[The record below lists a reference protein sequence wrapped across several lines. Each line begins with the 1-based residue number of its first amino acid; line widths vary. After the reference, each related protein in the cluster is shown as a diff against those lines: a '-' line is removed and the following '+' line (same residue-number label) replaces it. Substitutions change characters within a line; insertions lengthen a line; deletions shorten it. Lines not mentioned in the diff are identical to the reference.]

1 MRWKRGWPQSAAS
14 RLQGASEIVL
24 TRRLALLAPIAFALV
39 AAAPVKKRA
48 PAPRPAAPTYPAPST
63 APLPDTVRVAL
74 ETEAGRIVV
83 EVDVKRAPA
92 TATNFVR
99 YAETKR
105 FDGTVFYRAMH
116 LNWGEQPNGLIQA
129 GTRGDPK
136 RNLPAIAHEPTNV
149 TGILHKAGTL
159 SMARYAPGTATGD
172 FSIMVSDQPGL
183 DAQPDSTDPE
193 AKAGYAAFGQVVEGM
208 DVVKAIFA
216 APISETEGEGI
227 MRGQI
232 LAKPVKILSA
242 RRVTVVAPDAPPA
255 P

>member
-1 MRWKRGWPQSAAS
+1 MIK
-14 RLQGASEIVL
+14 
-24 TRRLALLAPIAFALV
+24 RRLVFLAPLAILLV

-48 PAPRPAAPTYPAPST
+48 PAARPAVPAYAKPST
-63 APLPDTVRVAL
+63 APLPDKVRIAL
-74 ETEAGRIVV
+74 TTDMGPILV

-92 TATNFVR
+92 SATNFVR

-116 LNWGEQPNGLIQA
+116 LKWGEQPNGLIQA
-129 GTRGDPK
+129 GTRNDPK
-136 RNLPAIAHEPTNV
+136 RNLPPVPHEPTNV
-149 TGILHKAGTL
+149 TGISHKAGTL

-183 DAQPDSTDPE
+183 DAQPNSADPE
-193 AKAGYAAFGQVVEGM
+193 AQAGYAAFGQVIEGM

-216 APISETEGEGI
+216 APISETEGEGF
-227 MRGQI
+227 MRGQM
-232 LAKPVKILSA
+232 LAQPVKIITA
-242 RRVTVVAPDAPPA
+242 RRLPDATPVTA

>member
-1 MRWKRGWPQSAAS
+1 MLS
-14 RLQGASEIVL
+14 
-24 TRRLALLAPIAFALV
+24 RRLALLAPLAVLLV
-39 AAAPVKKRA
+39 AAAPVKKRVA
-48 PAPRPAAPTYPAPST
+48 APRPPAPAYPTPST
-63 APLPDTVRVAL
+63 APLPDKVRVAL
-74 ETEAGRIVV
+74 DTEAGRIVV
-83 EVDVKRAPA
+83 ELDVKRAPA
-92 TATNFVR
+92 SATNFVR
-99 YAETKR
+99 YAETRR

-116 LNWGEQPNGLIQA
+116 LPWGEQPNGLIQA

-208 DVVKAIFA
+208 DVVRAIFA

-232 LAKPVKILSA
+232 LAKPVKILTA
-242 RRVTVVAPDAPPA
+242 RRLAETAPVPA

>member
-1 MRWKRGWPQSAAS
+1 MIQ
-14 RLQGASEIVL
+14 
-24 TRRLALLAPIAFALV
+24 RRLVLLAPLAL
-39 AAAPVKKRA
+39 ALIGAAPVKKRVA
-48 PAPRPAAPTYPAPST
+48 APRPAVPTYPAPSK
-63 APLPDTVRVAL
+63 APLPGKVRVAL
-74 ETEAGRIVV
+74 DTDAGRIVV
-83 EVDVKRAPA
+83 EVDVAKAPV

-105 FDGTVFYRAMH
+105 LDGTVFYRAMH
-116 LNWGEQPNGLIQA
+116 LKWGEQPNGLIQA
-129 GTRGDPK
+129 GTRGDPR
-136 RNLPAIAHEPTNV
+136 RNLPPIAHEPTNI

-183 DAQPDSTDPE
+183 DAQPEATDPE
-193 AKAGYAAFGQVVEGM
+193 TRAGYAAFGQVVEGM

-227 MRGQI
+227 MRGQM
-232 LAKPVKILSA
+232 LAQPVRIISA
-242 RRVTVVAPDAPPA
+242 KRLPDAPAASA

>member
-1 MRWKRGWPQSAAS
+1 M
-14 RLQGASEIVL
+14 L
-24 TRRLALLAPIAFALV
+24 TRRLALLAPVAFALI
-39 AAAPVKKRA
+39 AAAPVKKRVA
-48 PAPRPAAPTYPAPST
+48 PPRPVAPTYPVPST
-63 APLPDTVRVAL
+63 TPLPDKVRVAL
-74 ETEAGRIVV
+74 ETEAGRIIV
-83 EVDVKRAPA
+83 EVDVKHAPA
-92 TATNFVR
+92 SATNFVR

-105 FDGTVFYRAMH
+105 FDGTAFYRAMH

-129 GTRGDPK
+129 GTRGDPR
-136 RNLPAIAHEPTNV
+136 RNLPPIAHEPTNV

-183 DAQPDSTDPE
+183 DAQPDSADPE

-232 LAKPVKILSA
+232 LAKPVKIITA
-242 RRVTVVAPDAPPA
+242 RRLPDPAPDASPA

>member
-1 MRWKRGWPQSAAS
+1 M
-14 RLQGASEIVL
+14 IL
-24 TRRLALLAPIAFALV
+24 TRRLALLAPLAILLV
-39 AAAPVKKRA
+39 AAAPAKKRP
-48 PAPRPAAPTYPAPST
+48 PAPRPAVPAYAKPSN
-63 APLPDTVRVAL
+63 APLPDKVRIAL
-74 ETEAGRIVV
+74 TTDAGPIVV

-92 TATNFVR
+92 SATNFVR

-116 LNWGEQPNGLIQA
+116 LKWGEQPNGLIQA
-129 GTRGDPK
+129 GTRGDPR
-136 RNLPAIAHEPTNV
+136 RNLAPITHEPTDQ

-183 DAQPDSTDPE
+183 DAQPEATDPE
-193 AKAGYAAFGQVVEGM
+193 AKAGYAAFGQVIEGM

-232 LAKPVKILSA
+232 LAKPVKIITA
-242 RRVTVVAPDAPPA
+242 RRLPDAIPA
-255 P
+255 PAPAP

>member
-1 MRWKRGWPQSAAS
+1 M
-14 RLQGASEIVL
+14 L
-24 TRRLALLAPIAFALV
+24 TRRLALLAPIAIALI

-48 PAPRPAAPTYPAPST
+48 PAARPATPAYPAPST
-63 APLPDTVRVAL
+63 APLPEKVRVAL

-83 EVDVKRAPA
+83 EVDVKHAPA
-92 TATNFVR
+92 SATNFVR
-99 YAETKR
+99 YAETRR
-105 FDGTVFYRAMH
+105 FDGTAFYRAMH
-116 LNWGEQPNGLIQA
+116 LAWGEQPNGLIQA

-136 RNLPAIAHEPTNV
+136 RNLPPIAHEPTSM

-183 DAQPDSTDPE
+183 DAQPESADPE
-193 AKAGYAAFGQVVEGM
+193 AKAGYAAFGQVIEGM

-232 LAKPVKILSA
+232 LAKPVKIVTA
-242 RRVTVVAPDAPPA
+242 RRLPDAPA

>member
-1 MRWKRGWPQSAAS
+1 M
-14 RLQGASEIVL
+14 LD
-24 TRRLALLAPIAFALV
+24 RRLVLLAPLAFALI

-48 PAPRPAAPTYPAPST
+48 VPTYPAPSK
-63 APLPDTVRVAL
+63 APLPDKVRVAL

-83 EVDVKRAPA
+83 ELDVKRAPA
-92 TATNFVR
+92 SASNFVR
-99 YAETKR
+99 YAETRR

-116 LNWGEQPNGLIQA
+116 LKWGEQPNGLIQA
-129 GTRGDPK
+129 GTRGDPR
-136 RNLPAIAHEPTNV
+136 RNLPPIPHEPTDV

-183 DAQPDSTDPE
+183 DAQPDSADPE
-193 AKAGYAAFGQVVEGM
+193 IKAGYAAFGQVIEGM
-208 DVVKAIFA
+208 DVVRTIFA

-227 MRGQI
+227 MRGQM
-232 LAKPVKILSA
+232 LAQPVKILTA
-242 RRVTVVAPDAPPA
+242 RRLPDVATTVPPVAAPA

>member
-1 MRWKRGWPQSAAS
+1 M
-14 RLQGASEIVL
+14 LD
-24 TRRLALLAPIAFALV
+24 RRLVLLAPLAFALI

-48 PAPRPAAPTYPAPST
+48 APARPAVPTYPAPSK
-63 APLPDTVRVAL
+63 APLPDKVRVAL

-83 EVDVKRAPA
+83 ELDVKRAPA
-92 TATNFVR
+92 SASNFVR
-99 YAETKR
+99 YAETRR

-116 LNWGEQPNGLIQA
+116 LKWGEQPNGLIQA

-136 RNLPAIAHEPTNV
+136 RNLPPIPHEPTDV

-193 AKAGYAAFGQVVEGM
+193 IKAGYAAFGQVIEGM
-208 DVVKAIFA
+208 DVVKTIFA

-227 MRGQI
+227 MRGQM
-232 LAKPVKILSA
+232 LAQPVKILTA
-242 RRVTVVAPDAPPA
+242 RRLPDAVANATPA
-255 P
+255 AAPAL

>member
-1 MRWKRGWPQSAAS
+1 MFD
-14 RLQGASEIVL
+14 
-24 TRRLALLAPIAFALV
+24 RRLALLAPLAFALI

-48 PAPRPAAPTYPAPST
+48 AAPRAPAPAYPAPSK
-63 APLPDTVRVAL
+63 APLPDLVRVAL

-83 EVDVKRAPA
+83 ELDVKRAPA
-92 TATNFVR
+92 SAANFVR

-116 LNWGEQPNGLIQA
+116 LKWGEQPNGLIQA

-136 RNLPAIAHEPTNV
+136 RNLPPIAHEPTDQ

-183 DAQPDSTDPE
+183 DAQPESADPE
-193 AKAGYAAFGQVVEGM
+193 AKAGYAAFGQVIEGM
-208 DVVKAIFA
+208 DVVRAIFA

-232 LAKPVKILSA
+232 LAKPVKIITA
-242 RRVTVVAPDAPPA
+242 RRMAEPA
-255 P
+255 PAPAP

>member
-1 MRWKRGWPQSAAS
+1 MIK
-14 RLQGASEIVL
+14 
-24 TRRLALLAPIAFALV
+24 RRLVLLAPLAMLLV

-48 PAPRPAAPTYPAPST
+48 PTPRAAVPTYAKPST
-63 APLPDTVRVAL
+63 APLPDKVRIAL
-74 ETEAGRIVV
+74 TTDIGPIVV

-92 TATNFVR
+92 SATNFVR

-129 GTRGDPK
+129 GTRGDPR
-136 RNLPAIAHEPTNV
+136 RNLAPIAHEPTNV
-149 TGILHKAGTL
+149 TGIAHKAGTL

-183 DAQPDSTDPE
+183 DAQPDSADPE
-193 AKAGYAAFGQVVEGM
+193 AKAGYAAFGQVIEGM
-208 DVVKAIFA
+208 DVVKAIFT

-227 MRGQI
+227 MRGQM
-232 LAKPVKILSA
+232 LAKPVKIITA
-242 RRVTVVAPDAPPA
+242 RRLPDAAPVPA

>member
-1 MRWKRGWPQSAAS
+1 M
-14 RLQGASEIVL
+14 LD
-24 TRRLALLAPIAFALV
+24 RRLALLAPLAFALI

-48 PAPRPAAPTYPAPST
+48 VPARAAVPTYPAPSK
-63 APLPDTVRVAL
+63 APLPDKVRVAL

-83 EVDVKRAPA
+83 ELDVKRAPA
-92 TATNFVR
+92 SASNFVR
-99 YAETKR
+99 YAETRR

-116 LNWGEQPNGLIQA
+116 LKWGEQPNGLIQA
-129 GTRGDPK
+129 GTRGDPR
-136 RNLPAIAHEPTNV
+136 RNLPPIPHEPTDM

-183 DAQPDSTDPE
+183 DAQPDSADPE
-193 AKAGYAAFGQVVEGM
+193 IKAGYAAFGQVIEGM
-208 DVVKAIFA
+208 DVVRTIFA

-227 MRGQI
+227 MRGQM
-232 LAKPVKILSA
+232 LAQPVKILTA
-242 RRVTVVAPDAPPA
+242 RRLPDNVATVTPAAAPA

>member
-1 MRWKRGWPQSAAS
+1 MS
-14 RLQGASEIVL
+14 L
-24 TRRLALLAPIAFALV
+24 TRRIALLAPLAMLLV
-39 AAAPVKKRA
+39 AAAPPRKRVA
-48 PAPRPAAPTYPAPST
+48 PPRPAAPAYPAPSK

-83 EVDVKRAPA
+83 ELDVKHAPA
-92 TATNFVR
+92 SATNFVR
-99 YAETKR
+99 YAETRR

-116 LNWGEQPNGLIQA
+116 LAWGQQPNGLIQA

-136 RNLPAIAHEPTNV
+136 RDLPPVAHEPTDQ

-183 DAQPDSTDPE
+183 DAQPDSADPE
-193 AKAGYAAFGQVVEGM
+193 AKAGYAAFGQVIEGM

-232 LAKPVKILSA
+232 LAKPVKIITA
-242 RRVTVVAPDAPPA
+242 RRLPDEAPAAATTTPASHPADAF
-255 P
+255 

>member
-1 MRWKRGWPQSAAS
+1 M
-14 RLQGASEIVL
+14 L
-24 TRRLALLAPIAFALV
+24 TRRLALLAPIAFALI
-39 AAAPVKKRA
+39 AAAPVKKRSPVPRAAA
-48 PAPRPAAPTYPAPST
+48 PAYPAPSN
-63 APLPDTVRVAL
+63 APLPEKVRVAL

-83 EVDVKRAPA
+83 EVDVAHAPA

-99 YAETKR
+99 YAETRR

-136 RNLPAIAHEPTNV
+136 RNLPPISHEPTNV

-159 SMARYAPGTATGD
+159 SMARYDPGTATGD

-183 DAQPDSTDPE
+183 DAQPESADSE
-193 AKAGYAAFGQVVEGM
+193 AKAGYAAFGQVIEGM
-208 DVVKAIFA
+208 DVIKAIFA

-232 LAKPVKILSA
+232 LAKPVKIITA
-242 RRVTVVAPDAPPA
+242 RRLVDAPPA

>member
-1 MRWKRGWPQSAAS
+1 MQF
-14 RLQGASEIVL
+14 
-24 TRRLALLAPIAFALV
+24 TRRIALLAPLAALLV
-39 AAAPVKKRA
+39 AAAPPKKRVVA
-48 PAPRPAAPTYPAPST
+48 PPRAAVPAYPAPSK
-63 APLPDTVRVAL
+63 APLPEKVRVAL
-74 ETEAGRIVV
+74 TTEAGLIVV
-83 EVDVKRAPA
+83 ELDVKHAPA
-92 TATNFVR
+92 SATNFVR

-116 LNWGEQPNGLIQA
+116 LAWGQQPNGLIQA
-129 GTRGDPK
+129 GTRGDPR
-136 RNLPAIAHEPTNV
+136 RNLPPIAHEPTDQ

-183 DAQPDSTDPE
+183 DAQPESADPE

-208 DVVKAIFA
+208 DVVKTIFA

-232 LAKPVKILSA
+232 LAKPVKIITA
-242 RRVTVVAPDAPPA
+242 RRLPDTTPAPVASPAPAGTAAPPQPGTA
-255 P
+255 F

>member
-1 MRWKRGWPQSAAS
+1 MFK
-14 RLQGASEIVL
+14 
-24 TRRLALLAPIAFALV
+24 RRLVLLAPLAILLI

-48 PAPRPAAPTYPAPST
+48 APPRAALPAYAKPST
-63 APLPDTVRVAL
+63 VPLPDKVRIAL
-74 ETEAGRIVV
+74 TTELGPIVV

-92 TATNFVR
+92 SATNFVR

-116 LNWGEQPNGLIQA
+116 LKWGEQPNGLIQA
-129 GTRGDPK
+129 GTRNDPK
-136 RNLPAIAHEPTNV
+136 RNLPPVAHEPTNL

-183 DAQPDSTDPE
+183 DAQPDSADPE
-193 AKAGYAAFGQVVEGM
+193 AKAGYAAFGQVIEGM
-208 DVVKAIFA
+208 DLVKAIYA
-216 APISETEGEGI
+216 APISETEGEGF
-227 MRGQI
+227 MRGQM
-232 LAKPVKILSA
+232 LAKPVKIITA
-242 RRVTVVAPDAPPA
+242 RRLPDAAPIPA

>member
-1 MRWKRGWPQSAAS
+1 MLS
-14 RLQGASEIVL
+14 
-24 TRRLALLAPIAFALV
+24 RRLALLAPVAVLLI

-48 PAPRPAAPTYPAPST
+48 PALAYPAPSR
-63 APLPDTVRVAL
+63 AALPDKVRVAL
-74 ETEAGRIVV
+74 TTDMGSIVV

-92 TATNFVR
+92 SATNFVR
-99 YAETKR
+99 YVETKR

-116 LNWGEQPNGLIQA
+116 LKWGEQPNGLIQA
-129 GTRGDPK
+129 GTRGDPR
-136 RNLPAIAHEPTNV
+136 RNLPPIAHEPTNE

-159 SMARYAPGTATGD
+159 SLARLAPGTAAGD

-183 DAQPDSTDPE
+183 DAQPESADPE

-227 MRGQI
+227 MRGQM
-232 LAKPVKILSA
+232 LARPVKILTA
-242 RRVTVVAPDAPPA
+242 RRLPDVVPPQIPGPVPA
-255 P
+255 PAQ

>member
-1 MRWKRGWPQSAAS
+1 M
-14 RLQGASEIVL
+14 LD
-24 TRRLALLAPIAFALV
+24 RRLVLLAPLAFALI

-48 PAPRPAAPTYPAPST
+48 VPARAAVPTYPAPSK
-63 APLPDTVRVAL
+63 APLPDKVRVAL

-83 EVDVKRAPA
+83 ELDVKRAPA
-92 TATNFVR
+92 SASNFVR
-99 YAETKR
+99 YAETRR

-116 LNWGEQPNGLIQA
+116 LKWGEQPNGLIQA
-129 GTRGDPK
+129 GTRGDPR
-136 RNLPAIAHEPTNV
+136 RNLPPIPLEPTDV

-183 DAQPDSTDPE
+183 DAQPDSADPE
-193 AKAGYAAFGQVVEGM
+193 IKAGYAAFGQVIEGM
-208 DVVKAIFA
+208 DVVRTIFA

-227 MRGQI
+227 MRGQM
-232 LAKPVKILSA
+232 LAQPVKILTA
-242 RRVTVVAPDAPPA
+242 RRLPDVATTVPPVAAPA

>member
-1 MRWKRGWPQSAAS
+1 M
-14 RLQGASEIVL
+14 L
-24 TRRLALLAPIAFALV
+24 TRRIALLAPIAFALL
-39 AAAPVKKRA
+39 AAAPAKKRA
-48 PAPRPAAPTYPAPST
+48 PAPRSAAPTYPAPST
-63 APLPDTVRVAL
+63 AALPSKVRVAL
-74 ETEAGRIVV
+74 ETDAGRIVV
-83 EVDVKRAPA
+83 EVDVQRAPA

-99 YAETKR
+99 YAETRR
-105 FDGTVFYRAMH
+105 FDGTAFYRAMH

-136 RNLPAIAHEPTNV
+136 RNLPPIAHEPTNV
-149 TGILHKAGTL
+149 TDIPHKAGTL

-183 DAQPDSTDPE
+183 DAQPDSADPE
-193 AKAGYAAFGQVVEGM
+193 AQAGYAAFGQVVEGM

-232 LAKPVKILSA
+232 LAKPVKIISA
-242 RRVTVVAPDAPPA
+242 RRVADAPSVP
-255 P
+255 

>member
-14 RLQGASEIVL
+14 RLPGASEIVL

-48 PAPRPAAPTYPAPST
+48 PAPRPAAPAYPAPST

-92 TATNFVR
+92 SATNFVR

-116 LNWGEQPNGLIQA
+116 LERDPRPNGLLQG
-129 GTRGDPK
+129 GTQWDPK
-136 RNLPAIAHEPTNV
+136 RILPGIPHEPTTQ
-149 TGILHKAGTL
+149 TGLTHSHGAV
-159 SMARYAPGTATGD
+159 SMAMGDPGTANGD
-172 FSIMVSDQPGL
+172 FSIMIEDQTGL
-183 DAQPDSTDPE
+183 DADPSASE
-193 AKAGYAAFGQVVEGM
+193 AVWRNGFAVFGYVIEGM
-208 DVVKAIFA
+208 DVVAAIHA
-216 APISETEGEGI
+216 TERDPAKGDGVMKGE
-227 MRGQI
+227 M
-232 LAKPVKILSA
+232 LAKPIKILSA
-242 RRVTVVAPDAPPA
+242 RRAPA

>member
-1 MRWKRGWPQSAAS
+1 M
-14 RLQGASEIVL
+14 L
-24 TRRLALLAPIAFALV
+24 TRRVALLTPIAFALV
-39 AAAPVKKRA
+39 AAAPIKKRVA
-48 PAPRPAAPTYPAPST
+48 PPRPLTSYPAPST
-63 APLPDTVRVAL
+63 TPLPDKVRVAL

-92 TATNFVR
+92 SATNFVR

-105 FDGTVFYRAMH
+105 FDGTAFYRAMH

-129 GTRGDPK
+129 GTRGDPR
-136 RNLPAIAHEPTNV
+136 RNLAPIAHEPTNV

-183 DAQPDSTDPE
+183 DAQPESEDPE

-208 DVVKAIFA
+208 DVVKAIFGA
-216 APISETEGEGI
+216 TMSETEGEGI

-232 LAKPVKILSA
+232 LAKPVKIIAA
-242 RRVTVVAPDAPPA
+242 RRLSDVPPA

>member
-1 MRWKRGWPQSAAS
+1 MM
-14 RLQGASEIVL
+14 
-24 TRRLALLAPIAFALV
+24 TRRLALLAPLAMLLV
-39 AAAPVKKRA
+39 GAAPVKKRA
-48 PAPRPAAPTYPAPST
+48 PAPRPAVPAYAKPST
-63 APLPDTVRVAL
+63 APLPDKVRIAL
-74 ETEAGRIVV
+74 TTDLGPIVV
-83 EVDVKRAPA
+83 EVDVKHAPA
-92 TATNFVR
+92 SATNFVR

-129 GTRGDPK
+129 GTRGDPR
-136 RNLPAIAHEPTNV
+136 RNLPPIAHEPTNI

-183 DAQPDSTDPE
+183 DAQPDSADPE

-208 DVVKAIFA
+208 DVVKAIYA

-227 MRGQI
+227 LRGQM
-232 LAKPVKILSA
+232 LAKPVKIITA
-242 RRVTVVAPDAPPA
+242 RRLAEAAPVPTP
-255 P
+255 

>member
-1 MRWKRGWPQSAAS
+1 M
-14 RLQGASEIVL
+14 LD
-24 TRRLALLAPIAFALV
+24 RRLALLAPLAFALM

-48 PAPRPAAPTYPAPST
+48 PAPRPATPAYPAPSK
-63 APLPDTVRVAL
+63 AALPDLVRVAL

-83 EVDVKRAPA
+83 QVDVKRAPA
-92 TATNFVR
+92 SATNFVR

-116 LNWGEQPNGLIQA
+116 LKWGEQPNGLIQA

-136 RNLPAIAHEPTNV
+136 RNLPPIAHEPTDQ

-183 DAQPDSTDPE
+183 DAQPDSADPE
-193 AKAGYAAFGQVVEGM
+193 AKAGYAAFGQVIEGM
-208 DVVKAIFA
+208 DVVRAIFA

-232 LAKPVKILSA
+232 LAKPVRIITA
-242 RRVTVVAPDAPPA
+242 RRVVDPA
-255 P
+255 PAP

>member
-1 MRWKRGWPQSAAS
+1 MLSRRPVLLAS
-14 RLQGASEIVL
+14 
-24 TRRLALLAPIAFALV
+24 LLAPLAVMLV
-39 AAAPVKKRA
+39 AAAPAKKRVAPPRA
-48 PAPRPAAPTYPAPST
+48 PAPPAYPAPST
-63 APLPDTVRVAL
+63 TPLPDTVRIAL

-83 EVDVKRAPA
+83 AVDVKRAPA

-99 YAETKR
+99 YAETRR
-105 FDGTVFYRAMH
+105 FDGTAFYRAMH

-129 GTRGDPK
+129 GTRGDPR
-136 RNLPAIAHEPTNV
+136 RNLAPIRHEPTDQ

-183 DAQPDSTDPE
+183 DAQPDSADPE
-193 AKAGYAAFGQVVEGM
+193 AKAGYAAFGQVIEGM
-208 DVVKAIFA
+208 DVVRAIFA

-232 LAKPVKILSA
+232 LAQPVKIITA
-242 RRVTVVAPDAPPA
+242 RRLPEDAPPA

>member
-1 MRWKRGWPQSAAS
+1 MIA
-14 RLQGASEIVL
+14 
-24 TRRLALLAPIAFALV
+24 RRMALFAPLALLLV

-48 PAPRPAAPTYPAPST
+48 PVARPAPPAYAKPST
-63 APLPDTVRVAL
+63 APLPDTVRIAL
-74 ETEAGRIVV
+74 TTDMGPIVV

-92 TATNFVR
+92 SATNFVR

-116 LNWGEQPNGLIQA
+116 LKWGEQPNGLIQA
-129 GTRGDPK
+129 GTRNDPA
-136 RNLPAIAHEPTNV
+136 RNLPPVAHEPTDQ
-149 TGILHKAGTL
+149 TGIQHKAGTL

-183 DAQPDSTDPE
+183 DAQPASADAE

-216 APISETEGEGI
+216 APISETEGEGF

-232 LAKPVKILSA
+232 LARPVKIITA
-242 RRVTVVAPDAPPA
+242 RRLPEAPAVVAP
-255 P
+255 

>member
-1 MRWKRGWPQSAAS
+1 MIA
-14 RLQGASEIVL
+14 
-24 TRRLALLAPIAFALV
+24 RRVALFAPLAMLLI
-39 AAAPVKKRA
+39 AAAPLKKRA
-48 PAPRPAAPTYPAPST
+48 PVARPAVPAYAKPST
-63 APLPDTVRVAL
+63 ASLPDKVRIAL
-74 ETEAGRIVV
+74 TTDMGPIVV

-92 TATNFVR
+92 SATNFVR

-116 LNWGEQPNGLIQA
+116 LKWGEQPNGLIQA
-129 GTRGDPK
+129 GTRNDPK
-136 RNLPAIAHEPTNV
+136 RNLPPVAHEPTDQ
-149 TGILHKAGTL
+149 TGIPHKAGTL

-193 AKAGYAAFGQVVEGM
+193 AKAGYAAFGQVIEGM

-216 APISETEGEGI
+216 APISETEGEGF
-227 MRGQI
+227 MRGQM
-232 LAKPVKILSA
+232 LTQPVKIITA
-242 RRVTVVAPDAPPA
+242 RRLADAPAAAA